1 MIRILAKTA
10 AGELLRNLPLDAV
23 HRENIEWYWIDLNEP
38 KEAEIRQFQQFFN
51 LYSIA
56 ADDLRHHSK
65 RPQLKYFSG
74 YNFLAVHAM
83 SPRSLRLYEVD
94 MFVNHAFIIT
104 LHEKNLREV
113 NDVWH
118 TFANKSTLDSGDS
131 SMDVA
136 YKVMDK
142 IVDQYFL
149 VANDIEDR
157 IDTIDKRSK
166 KEPIQHLINRV
177 FRIRSDLLS
186 FRHVVGPLRD
196 IINRI
201 LESKHFQLTE
211 AQRAQFRNIYDNLA
225 RLTHMVESNME
236 ITADIRD
243 SYISLTSYRM
253 NTIMKTLTVIT
264 TIFMPLTFIAGIY
277 GMNFKYMP
285 ELNWHA
291 GYYFILGTMFGIAL
305 VMYIWFKKKGWFDGG

>member
-1 MIRILAKTA
+1 MIRILAKTT
-10 AGELLRNLPLDAV
+10 AGELIKNIPLDAV
-23 HRENIEWYWIDLNEP
+23 HGENIEWYWIDLNEP
-38 KEAEIRQFQQFFN
+38 KEAEIKQFQQFFN

-56 ADDLRHHSK
+56 AGDSRHHSK

-83 SPRSLRLYEVD
+83 SPKSLRLYEID
-94 MFVNHAFIIT
+94 LFVNHAFIIS
-104 LHEKNLREV
+104 LHGKNLKEI

-118 TFANKSTLDSGDS
+118 AYANS
-131 SMDVA
+131 SMLDEDVSMNVLH
-136 YKVMDK
+136 KILDK
-142 IVDQYFL
+142 IVDKYFL
-149 VANDIEDR
+149 IAGDLEDR
-157 IDTIDKRSK
+157 IDAIDKSSK

-186 FRHVVGPLRD
+186 FRHVALPFRD

-201 LESKHFQLTE
+201 LESKHFQLTD

-253 NTIMKTLTVIT
+253 NNIMKTLTVIT

-285 ELNWHA
+285 ELSWRA
-291 GYYFILGTMFGIAL
+291 GYYFVLGTMFGIGLA
-305 VMYIWFKKKGWFDGG
+305 MFIWFKKKGWFDGG